1 MTEHRFLSKFAIIF
15 RMIAP
20 HTMGRAAQS
29 RLAILHD
36 MDCKMALRI
45 ALGFNILLM
54 LLRVYDLSL
63 ERYALYGDEA
73 QYWTWGKALDWG
85 YYSKPPMVAWAIA
98 ATTYF
103 FGDSAFAIRLSSP
116 FFHFGTALL
125 IYAIGARYINARA
138 AMWSSITY
146 ATLPAVTLSATIIST
161 DPALLFFW
169 ALGFYGLLL
178 AEEDN
183 RLRWWL
189 LTGIAAGLGG
199 LSKYNMLFFGA
210 SAALYF
216 YWQGMFHTQLKNKK
230 LWLGVLAATIIYI
243 PNFIWNIENGF
254 VSYLHTSDNAE
265 GEGLGINPLQ
275 LLEFIG
281 AQFGVFGP
289 VLCVVL
295 GIVLFQKNTRWKAF
309 IIPMLAAIVLISLLS
324 RAHANWAAPIYIA
337 ATLWVVS
344 WLIETNRVRWL
355 KISLGL
361 HLIAAL
367 LFYNFQPLI
376 KMSGIELTRKSDPF
390 RRLKGQQEL
399 GEAAQDLRRKFP
411 NAKMLSEER
420 RVVATLMYYLRKGN
434 TPAKVYKW
442 NLDGK
447 MHDHYD
453 LVTDMNTAKGADFI
467 LISRT
472 DNPRKFN
479 PYFDHEQRLKP
490 IAIPITKDYTLTYQV
505 YLLEGFRGY

>member
-1 MTEHRFLSKFAIIF
+1 MTQRRFLY
-15 RMIAP
+15 
-20 HTMGRAAQS
+20 
-29 RLAILHD
+29 
-36 MDCKMALRI
+36 I
-45 ALGFNILLM
+45 ALLFNILLLM
-54 LLRVYDLSL
+54 LRVYDLSL

-73 QYWTWGKALDWG
+73 QYWTWAKTLDWG
-85 YYSKPPMVAWAIA
+85 YYSKPPVVAWLIA
-98 ATTYF
+98 LTTSL

-116 FFHFGTALL
+116 FLHCGTALL
-125 IYAIGARYINARA
+125 LYAIGARYINARVG
-138 AMWSSITY
+138 MWASITY
-146 ATLPAVTLSATIIST
+146 ATLPAVTLSATIVST

-169 ALGFYGLLL
+169 ALGLYGLLR

-189 LTGIAAGLGG
+189 LTGVAAGLGG

-216 YWQGMFHTQLKNKK
+216 YWQGTFYTQLKNKR
-230 LWLGVLAATIIYI
+230 LWAGVLTAIAIYI
-243 PNFIWNIENGF
+243 PNFIWNAQHGF
-254 VSYLHTSDNAE
+254 VSYLHTGDNAE

-309 IIPMLAAIVLISLLS
+309 IIPMLAAIVGISLLS

-344 WLIETNRVRWL
+344 FLIETNRVHWL
-355 KISLGL
+355 KISLAI

-367 LFYNFQPLI
+367 LFYNFQPLV
-376 KMSGIELTRKSDPF
+376 KMSGVELTRKTDPF

-399 GEAAQDLRRKFP
+399 GEATQQLRKKFP
-411 NAKMLSEER
+411 NAKIISEER

-434 TPAKVYKW
+434 NPAEVYKW
-442 NLDGK
+442 NADGK
-447 MHDHYD
+447 VHDHYD
-453 LVTDMNTAKGADFI
+453 LVSDMNSAKGHDF
-467 LISRT
+467 LMISRT
-472 DNPRKFN
+472 DDPRKFN
-479 PYFDHEQRLKP
+479 PYFVRKQRLKP
-490 IAIPITKDYTLTYQV
+490 IAIEINKDYTLTYQV
-505 YLLEGFRGY
+505 YLLEGFKGY